1 MYAYTYTY
9 IYIYIYTTN
18 DSHHPILFP
27 SPFTLPPVLLLFLAL
42 LAETETQD
50 VAALLRVSVYR
61 AACVS
66 ACCTCTRR

>member
-1 MYAYTYTY
+1 MILITPSSFPRP
-9 IYIYIYTTN
+9 
-18 DSHHPILFP
+18 SH
-27 SPFTLPPVLLLFLAL
+27 SPPVLLLFLAL